1 MKLSAKQRELL
12 RRLAG
17 EARPLSGS
25 FLRSVEFRWMHPN
38 DVMSGEGAARLGGRF
53 VAVGTRALFASGSEE
68 TLLREIATRKKRL
81 GGNAQIDFDRYP
93 RVIFRI
99 DLNLDRHVSLT
110 ESCRDREL
118 ERTRRQCLKPNDLL
132 PSQVVG
138 RELAA
143 LRVQAILYPSVAG
156 AGTNVVVFLEN
167 TRRGNVVLF
176 NRDAVMQEISRLSGQ

>member
-1 MKLSAKQRELL
+1 
-12 RRLAG
+12 
-17 EARPLSGS
+17 
-25 FLRSVEFRWMHPN
+25 MHPN

-53 VAVGTRALFASGSEE
+53 VAAGTRALFASGSEE

-81 GGNAQIDFDRYP
+81 AGSAQIDFDRYP
-93 RVIFRI
+93 RMTFRI

-110 ESCRDREL
+110 DSWRDRGL
-118 ERTRRQCLKPNDLL
+118 ERVRRRCLKPDDLL

-143 LRVQAILYPSVAG
+143 SRLQAILYPSVAG

-167 TRRGNVVLF
+167 TRGGDVILF
-176 NRDAVMQEISRLSGQ
+176 NRGPMMQAISRLSGQ